1 MGASNLFTQSIT
13 LFLST
18 PVAGPATALDLFYP
32 SLQSSLEDSSLLLGR
47 LAERRIL
54 KGRTL
59 QVSHDHFIR
68 AALEI
73 GQSGENDTLPYD
85 IDAGFVREKA
95 DELSQICF
103 ELFQQIDAQSHKNAV
118 AYLNGLT
125 VGAERLL
132 APAGS
137 HGFRITTRIHP
148 FWNLY
153 LNGLGIAIAEAN
165 EQNRSARVHSY
176 RLGGEAPSF
185 FDRSSSWRTYKEAT
199 LKEEALNTAG
209 CVVVQTD
216 ISSFYEHIYHHRLE
230 NVIKDLG
237 DGNSTVAVQIDRILS
252 KLAAGRSF
260 GLPVG
265 GQCARVLAEV
275 MMTPIDR
282 SLSDAGIVWH
292 RYVDDFTLICNSQQ
306 DAYRALSVL
315 SHSLADYG
323 LSLNRTKTTTL
334 SAKHY
339 VDYVA
344 AQLGDGEDASVALR
358 ELDLHFD
365 PYSDTAQGEY
375 EQLKKSFDEIDVQF
389 LLDLEKEKSQPD
401 SFVLAQIG
409 RALKFQEPKVAAQLC
424 ATLLDARNLDSFRA
438 SWSKI
443 MRGVYSVR
451 ANDEFAAVFDQI
463 DSLLDQVLNT
473 ASHLLMPEA
482 NTLHFLRAIRFAR
495 TDVRGAFVR
504 EIYDTNSSTAVR
516 RACIDC
522 WRHWHDRA
530 NFTRVRN
537 QWQNLKPDEQR
548 MLWLSAG
555 DFGDEGKHARGQLR
569 GSLGQAWRLGI
580 EADNGLT
587 FAACYEDWVKN
598 GA

>member
-1 MGASNLFTQSIT
+1 MK
-13 LFLST
+13 
-18 PVAGPATALDLFYP
+18 V
-32 SLQSSLEDSSLLLGR
+32 
-47 LAERRIL
+47 
-54 KGRTL
+54 KK
-59 QVSHDHFIR
+59 DHFLH

-85 IDAGFVREKA
+85 IDAGFIRDKSE
-95 DELSQICF
+95 ELSQICF
-103 ELFQQIDAQSHKNAV
+103 DLFQSIDARTEKNAA
-118 AYLNGLT
+118 AYINELT
-125 VGAERLL
+125 IGAERLL
-132 APAGS
+132 APSGS
-137 HGFRITTRIHP
+137 YGFRITTKIHP

-153 LNGLGIAIAEAN
+153 LNGLGLAIAEAN
-165 EQNRSARVHSY
+165 EGNRSARVHSY
-176 RLGGEAPSF
+176 RLGGEAPGY
-185 FDRSSSWRTYKEAT
+185 FDWKRSWRTYKEAT
-199 LKEEALNTAG
+199 LEEEALKNEG

-237 DGNSTVAVQIDRILS
+237 NPNSTVAVQIDRILS

-275 MMTPIDR
+275 MMTPIDV
-282 SLSDAGIVWH
+282 SLSDEGIVWH
-292 RYVDDFTLICNSQQ
+292 RFVDDFTLICSSQQ
-306 DAYRALSVL
+306 DGYKALSVL

-339 VDYVA
+339 ADYIA

-365 PYSDTAQGEY
+365 PYSDAAQGEY
-375 EQLKKSFDEIDVQF
+375 EKLKKSFEEIDIQF

-401 SFVLAQIG
+401 NFVLAQVG
-409 RALKFQEPKVAAQLC
+409 RALKFQEPEVAAQLC
-424 ATLLDARNLDSFRA
+424 ATLLDPKNLDSFRA

-443 MRGVYSVR
+443 MRGVFSVR
-451 ANDEFAAVFDQI
+451 ANVEFEAVFEAI
-463 DSLLDQVLNT
+463 DDLLDRVPST

-482 NTLHFLRAIRFAR
+482 NILHFLRAIRFKR
-495 TDVRGAFVR
+495 TDVRGVLVR
-504 EIYDTNSSTAVR
+504 RVYEQSSSQAVK

-522 WRHWHDRA
+522 WRYWPDRG
-530 NFTRVRN
+530 NFNRLRN
-537 QWQNLKPDEQR
+537 QWQNLSSDEQR
-548 MLWLSAG
+548 MLWLAAG
-555 DFGDEGKHARGQLR
+555 SFGDEGEKAQAQLR
-569 GSLGQAWRLGI
+569 RSLAQAWRLGFEPDKGI
-580 EADNGLT
+580 T
-587 FAACYEDWVKN
+587 FASCFEDWARN

>member
-1 MGASNLFTQSIT
+1 MNVNRNH
-13 LFLST
+13 FL
-18 PVAGPATALDLFYP
+18 
-32 SLQSSLEDSSLLLGR
+32 
-47 LAERRIL
+47 
-54 KGRTL
+54 K
-59 QVSHDHFIR
+59 

-85 IDAGFVREKA
+85 TDATFIKEKSEDLA
-95 DELSQICF
+95 QICF
-103 ELFQQIDAQSHKNAV
+103 DLFLSIEARSAKNA
-118 AYLNGLT
+118 AAFMNELT

-132 APAGS
+132 VPSGS
-137 HGFRITTRIHP
+137 HGFRITTKIHP

-153 LNGLGIAIAEAN
+153 LNGLGLAIAEAN
-165 EQNRSARVHSY
+165 EGNRSSRAHSY
-176 RLGGEAPSF
+176 RLGGEAPAI
-185 FDRSSSWRTYKEAT
+185 FDRSKSWRVYKEAT
-199 LKEEALNTAG
+199 LADEAVKREE

-216 ISSFYEHIYHHRLE
+216 ISSFYEQIYHHRLE

-237 DGNSTVAVQIDRILS
+237 TDDSTVAVQVDRILS

-292 RYVDDFTLICNSQQ
+292 RYVDDFTLICDSQQ

-323 LSLNRTKTTTL
+323 LSLNRSKTTIL

-339 VDYVA
+339 VDYIA
-344 AQLGDGEDASVALR
+344 AQLGSDDDASVALR

-365 PYSDTAQGEY
+365 PYSDESRVEY
-375 EQLKKSFDEIDVQF
+375 DQLKKSFEEIDISF

-401 SFVLAQIG
+401 NFVLAQIG
-409 RALKFQEPKVAAQLC
+409 RALKFQEPKLAAQLC
-424 ATLLDARNLDSFRA
+424 ATLLDPKNLDSFRA

-451 ANDEFAAVFDQI
+451 ANDEFQMIFEQI
-463 DSLLDQVLNT
+463 DALLDRVPT
-473 ASHLLMPEA
+473 AASHLLMPEA
-482 NTLHFLRAIRFAR
+482 NILHFLRALRFSR
-495 TDVRGAFVR
+495 TEVRGTFVR
-504 EIYDTNSSTAVR
+504 RVYDQSSSQTVK

-522 WRHWHDRA
+522 WKHWRDRA
-530 NFTRVRN
+530 NFIRLRN
-537 QWQNLKPDEQR
+537 RWPNLGPDEQR
-548 MLWLSAG
+548 ILWLAAG
-555 DFGDEGKHARGQLR
+555 SFGDEGSKARNQLR
-569 GSLGQAWRLGI
+569 RSLAEVWRLGF
-580 EADNGLT
+580 EPNNGIT
-587 FAACYEDWVKN
+587 FASCYENWVGN
-598 GA
+598 GS

>member
-1 MGASNLFTQSIT
+1 M
-13 LFLST
+13 
-18 PVAGPATALDLFYP
+18 
-32 SLQSSLEDSSLLLGR
+32 
-47 LAERRIL
+47 
-54 KGRTL
+54 
-59 QVSHDHFIR
+59 QVTRDHFLR

-85 IDAGFVREKA
+85 IDAGFVRDKA
-95 DELSQICF
+95 DDLSDICYR
-103 ELFQQIDAQSHKNAV
+103 LFQQIDARTPKKAA
-118 AYLNGLT
+118 AYVNGLT
-125 VGAERLL
+125 IGAERLL
-132 APAGS
+132 APSGS

-153 LNGLGIAIAEAN
+153 LNGLGVAIAEAN
-165 EQNRSARVHSY
+165 EGGRSARAHSY
-176 RLGGEAPSF
+176 RLGGDATSF
-185 FDRSSSWRTYKEAT
+185 FDRASSWRTYKEAT
-199 LKEEALNTAG
+199 LAEEALKAEG

-230 NVIKDLG
+230 NEIRDLG
-237 DGNSTVAVQIDRILS
+237 DANSTVSDQVDRILS

-292 RYVDDFTLICNSQQ
+292 RYVDDFTLICSSQQ
-306 DAYRALSVL
+306 EAYKALSVL

-339 VDYVA
+339 RDYVA
-344 AQLGDGEDASVALR
+344 AQLGDGEDASMALR

-365 PYSDTAQGEY
+365 PYSDAAQGEY
-375 EQLKKSFDEIDVQF
+375 EKLKKSFQNIDVQF

-409 RALKFQEPKVAAQLC
+409 RALKFQEPLVASQLC
-424 ATLLDARNLDSFRA
+424 ATLLDAKNLDSFRA

-451 ANDEFAAVFDQI
+451 ANGDFEAVFGQI
-463 DSLLDQVLNT
+463 DDLLDRVP
-473 ASHLLMPEA
+473 SSVPHLLMPEA
-482 NTLHFLRAIRFAR
+482 NNLHFLRAIRFAR
-495 TDVRGAFVR
+495 TDVRGGYVWSVFQ
-504 EIYDTNSSTAVR
+504 SSSSPAVK

-530 NFTRVRN
+530 SFNRLRN
-537 QWQNLKPDEQR
+537 QWQTLSPDEQR
-548 MLWLSAG
+548 MTWVAAG
-555 DFGDEGKHARGQLR
+555 NFGDEGQKARDQLR
-569 GSLGQAWRLGI
+569 KTLGQVWQLGF
-580 EADNGLT
+580 EGNNGQT
-587 FAACYEDWVKN
+587 FAASFANWAEN
-598 GA
+598 GT